1 MIVILE
7 ANESFG
13 AQWTAYAAIT
23 CLVLTVIL
31 CTLLFFK
38 FTNNVKIALI
48 LIGFIIVLWSAAIC
62 FMCCR
67 EPYFNYYLF
76 LGFVILEDFSTIIAC
91 IYVKR
96 FKLVVIIVLISLS
109 TAFLITGAVL
119 FFLDMIELKY
129 SILIGGFWNT
139 TVALLAL
146 VFASSLK

>member
-13 AQWTAYAAIT
+13 AQWKAYAAIA
-23 CLVLTVIL
+23 CLVLTMIL
-31 CTLLFFK
+31 CALLFFK

-67 EPYFNYYLF
+67 EPN
-76 LGFVILEDFSTIIAC
+76 
-91 IYVKR
+91 
-96 FKLVVIIVLISLS
+96 FKFKPVLMIVLISLS
-109 TAFLITGAVL
+109 TTFLITGSVL
-119 FFLDMIELKY
+119 FYVYFSDMRYSELA
-129 SILIGGFWNT
+129 GGLWNT
-139 TVALLAL
+139 YVVIMAL